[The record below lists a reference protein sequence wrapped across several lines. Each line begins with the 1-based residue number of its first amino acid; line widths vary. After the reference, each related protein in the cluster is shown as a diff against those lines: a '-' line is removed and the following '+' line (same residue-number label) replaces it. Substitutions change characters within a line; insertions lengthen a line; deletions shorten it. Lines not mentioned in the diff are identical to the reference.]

1 VPSLGVSGG
10 YGACRRAGLAGKAQ
24 QSVTAWRERYR
35 TPLLIAL
42 SAIAV
47 LGLIF
52 FVLRQ
57 RESPPALELRVSDT
71 ASSDSEIMV
80 HVAGAVA
87 APGVYALHEGDRVVD
102 AVEAAGGP
110 SSDADLVTLN
120 LARRIHDE
128 DQVVVPRIGEPPT
141 VSQVASAQTSPDGLP
156 AGGALID
163 INTASAAVLDSLP
176 GIGEV
181 YSKRIV
187 DSRVADGPFQSTEDL
202 VARQLIPRATYEKIK
217 NLITAS
223 P

>member
-1 VPSLGVSGG
+1 M
-10 YGACRRAGLAGKAQ
+10 AGWL
-24 QSVTAWRERYR
+24 ERYR
-35 TPLLIAL
+35 TPLLTILAG
-42 SAIAV
+42 AAV

-57 RESPPALELRVSDT
+57 RESPPPLELQVGDA

-80 HVAGAVA
+80 HVTGAVA
-87 APGVYALHEGDRVVD
+87 TPGVYALHEGDRVVD

-120 LARRIHDE
+120 LARRVHDE
-128 DQVVVPRIGEPPT
+128 DQVVVPRVGEQPT
-141 VSQVASAQTSPDGLP
+141 ASQAASASADGAP
-156 AGGALID
+156 ID

-181 YSKRIV
+181 YSSRIV
-187 DSRVADGPFQSTEDL
+187 DSRAANGPFQSTEDL
-202 VARQLIPRATYEKIK
+202 VTRKLIPSATYEKIK
-217 NLITAS
+217 LLITVS

>member
-1 VPSLGVSGG
+1 M
-10 YGACRRAGLAGKAQ
+10 AGWL
-24 QSVTAWRERYR
+24 ERYR
-35 TPLLIAL
+35 TPLLTILAG
-42 SAIAV
+42 AAV

-57 RESPPALELRVSDT
+57 RESPPPLELQVGDA

-80 HVAGAVA
+80 HVTGAVA
-87 APGVYALHEGDRVVD
+87 TPGVYALHEGDRVVD

-128 DQVVVPRIGEPPT
+128 DQVVVTRVGEQPGA
-141 VSQVASAQTSPDGLP
+141 SQAGSTSAN
-156 AGGALID
+156 GAPID

-181 YSKRIV
+181 YSNRIV
-187 DSRVADGPFQSTEDL
+187 DSRVANGPFQSTEEL
-202 VARQLIPRATYEKIK
+202 VTRKLIPRATYEKIK
-217 NLITAS
+217 LLITVS

>member
-1 VPSLGVSGG
+1 MDGWLD
-10 YGACRRAGLAGKAQ
+10 
-24 QSVTAWRERYR
+24 RYR
-35 TPLLIAL
+35 TPLLSVLAG
-42 SAIAV
+42 AAV
-47 LGLIF
+47 LGLVF

-57 RESPPALELRVSDT
+57 REGPPPLELQVGDAT
-71 ASSDSEIMV
+71 SSNAEIMV

-110 SSDADLVTLN
+110 SADADLVTLN

-128 DQVVVPRIGEPPT
+128 DQVVVPKVGGQPA
-141 VSQVASAQTSPDGLP
+141 VSQVA
-156 AGGALID
+156 GGASANGAPID

-181 YSKRIV
+181 YSNRIV

-202 VARQLIPRATYEKIK
+202 VTRKLIPRATYEKIK
-217 NLITAS
+217 PLITVS